1 MDIFYFSARYIY
13 EDEDKKYE
21 EREQHGFLVAEDFN
35 KAMSLVADY
44 FRDDLISIKITCIGD
59 TCGLISTENKEV
71 AEAFKKSYLKTHY
84 GEDEE

>member
-13 EDEDKKYE
+13 EDEKYE
-21 EREQHGFLVAEDFN
+21 EREHYGFVAAEDFN
-35 KAMSLVADY
+35 KAMFLVADY
-44 FRDDLISIKITCIGD
+44 FRADLISVKITCIGD

>member
-13 EDEDKKYE
+13 EDEKYE

-35 KAMSLVADY
+35 KAMFLVADY
-44 FRDDLISIKITCIGD
+44 FRADLISVKITCIGD

>member
-13 EDEDKKYE
+13 EDKKYE

-35 KAMSLVADY
+35 KAMFLIADY
-44 FRDDLISIKITCIGD
+44 FRADLISVKITCIGD
-59 TCGLISTENKEV
+59 TCGLVSTDNKEV

-84 GEDEE
+84 GEDGE